1 MDEIEYTTSHLENF
15 SLNPVDVYVCQRIK
29 KRRLALKMSR
39 KTFAQKLN
47 LTVEEVKKYESAMK
61 RVSASRLWDFSQIL
75 GVPTD
80 YFFADMDDETKSLS
94 PRFVYPDEDLFW
106 KKVRLRQEACDPM
119 HKFETLQLVHSYYKL
134 SNREAARYFL
144 LTLRELNRDK
154 KYADKR
160 QTTDIW

>member
-1 MDEIEYTTSHLENF
+1 MDDVEYIMSHLENF
-15 SLNPVDVYVCQRIK
+15 SLNPVDVHVCQRIK

-47 LTVEEVKKYESAMK
+47 LTVEEVKKYESGMK

-75 GVPTD
+75 GMPTD
-80 YFFADMDDETKSLS
+80 YFYADMDDETKSLS

-106 KKVRLRQEACDPM
+106 KKIRLCQEPCDPM
-119 HKFETLQLVHSYYKL
+119 HRFETLQLVHSYYKL
-134 SNREAARYFL
+134 RNRKAAYYFL
-144 LTLRELNRDK
+144 LMLRELNRDK
-154 KYADKR
+154 KQANKR